1 MDLIQ
6 YDWFAPINFFFY
18 LNISLQ
24 QINGFK
30 SVFFQEIVMKSLE
43 KKLIPVA
50 LNVLFFIW
58 PLRWTLELF
67 FCSIELLL
75 LLFLHTWLI

>member
-1 MDLIQ
+1 MTDLHLLI
-6 YDWFAPINFFFY
+6 FFY

-50 LNVLFFIW
+50 LNVLFLYDPSDEPW
-58 PLRWTLELF
+58 NSF
-67 FCSIELLL
+67 FVQLNYYYYY
-75 LLFLHTWLI
+75 FYTPG